1 MPLPAYRP
9 HSRICLRIHTD
20 DCAHGGVK
28 NPISADD
35 ARAALIDAQM
45 KARRFCCPDD
55 VLGID
60 LE

>member
-1 MPLPAYRP
+1 M
-9 HSRICLRIHTD
+9 HTD